1 MNALSRR
8 EEETLLK
15 KTKEH
20 ALKECDP
27 LVREFAQCAEGRT
40 FSVAWECR
48 TKYQAVQDCMLQY
61 TGPEAMST
69 VRAEYLRLRNEQ
81 QQNTTGNPA

>member
-27 LVREFAQCAEGRT
+27 VVREFAQCAEGRT

-48 TKYQAVQDCMLQY
+48 AKYKAVQDCMLQY
-61 TGPEAMST
+61 TGPEAMAT

-81 QQNTTGNPA
+81 QNGSAKPS

>member
-27 LVREFAQCAEGRT
+27 IVKEFAECAEGRT

-48 TKYQAVQDCMLQY
+48 GKYKAVQDCMLQY
-61 TGPEAMST
+61 TGPEAMAL

-81 QQNTTGNPA
+81 QQKTQVNPS

>member
-8 EEETLLK
+8 EEDTLMK

-27 LVREFAQCAEGRT
+27 IVKEFADCAEGRT

-48 TKYQAVQDCMLQY
+48 AKYKAVQECML
-61 TGPEAMST
+61 
-69 VRAEYLRLRNEQ
+69 N
-81 QQNTTGNPA
+81 